1 MRRNL
6 IEETQLTAETKD
18 VDEESGA
25 GARVFNSGAERR
37 KEENPKGGIYIGQLP
52 PSMTAALVLPALT
65 SGSL

>member
-37 KEENPKGGIYIGQLP
+37 KEENPKRGDASSTAERRGEKKKTLRGGGFI
-52 PSMTAALVLPALT
+52 
-65 SGSL
+65 